1 MSNQADKMSNPYVVE
16 EQILK
21 LLKDRL
27 NWLTNDDD
35 ELTGMSLSDF
45 EAEMKTRYKR
55 LMDSSETLFKKA
67 LAGDFDQPQNVNKLL
82 EMLAMMKKVYHNKID
97 KYQADVAM
105 GQRYANEYLNPLMS
119 KLNKDKNG
127 KK

>member
-1 MSNQADKMSNPYVVE
+1 MSSNQNNNISNPYIVE

-27 NWLTNDDD
+27 NWLTNETD
-35 ELTGMSLSDF
+35 EFNGMSLNDF
-45 EAEMKTRYKR
+45 ENEMKTRYKR

-67 LAGDFDQPQNVNKLL
+67 LAGDFDQPQNVNKLI

-97 KYQADVAM
+97 KYQADVQM
-105 GQRYANEYLNPLMS
+105 GQRYANEYLNPLMD
-119 KLNKDKNG
+119 KLNKDK
-127 KK
+127 K